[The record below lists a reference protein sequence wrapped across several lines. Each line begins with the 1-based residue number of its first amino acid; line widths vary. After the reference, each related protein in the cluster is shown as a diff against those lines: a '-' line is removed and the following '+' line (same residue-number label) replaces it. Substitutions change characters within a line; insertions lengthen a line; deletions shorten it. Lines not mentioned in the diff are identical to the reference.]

1 MNRKRK
7 INDLYKGVFKNNKK
21 SNLIDLKPFQEENE
35 IKEFENNSKKYE
47 LKTKFKYENL
57 QKTKE
62 KHINAK
68 LKVAKNLG
76 FGNYFQRLRKRII
89 DIFLDDKDLISYEN
103 MFKQKEVR
111 ELFNIKNSVQNDYNY
126 NSFKNENQVPISG
139 KFYYNNESNEINNL
153 ENYQIQSDYYNKGTE
168 QKVFERKKYDNNY
181 TNSNLS
187 ESNYDDGNYNIQ
199 NYNYMNNPF
208 IPSNKYISGK
218 NKYGNFYLNSI
229 LTLGNNMNNTN
240 INNNLIKNRNDIIFY
255 NNKINPQS
263 KESFNIDEVI
273 NSSKNLFSNFID

>member
-1 MNRKRK
+1 M
-7 INDLYKGVFKNNKK
+7 
-21 SNLIDLKPFQEENE
+21 
-35 IKEFENNSKKYE
+35 
-47 LKTKFKYENL
+47 

-229 LTLGNNMNNTN
+229 LTLGNNINNINT
-240 INNNLIKNRNDIIFY
+240 NNNLKNRNDIIFY

>member
-111 ELFNIKNSVQNDYNY
+111 ELFNIKNSVQNDNNY
-126 NSFKNENQVPISG
+126 NSFKNENKIPNSG
-139 KFYYNNESNEINNL
+139 IFYYNHESNKTNNL
-153 ENYQIQSDYYNKGTE
+153 DYYQIQSDYLNKGTE
-168 QKVFERKKYDNNY
+168 QKFFQRKKYDNNY

-187 ESNYDDGNYNIQ
+187 FINYDDRNYNMQ
-199 NYNYMNNPF
+199 NYTFMNNPF
-208 IPSNKYISGK
+208 IPSNNNISRK
-218 NKYGNFYLNSI
+218 NKYGNFYSNSI

-240 INNNLIKNRNDIIFY
+240 INNNLIKNRNDNLFY
-255 NNKINPQS
+255 NTKLIPQS
-263 KESFNIDEVI
+263 KESFNIEEVI
-273 NSSKNLFSNFID
+273 NSTKKLSSNFID

>member
-229 LTLGNNMNNTN
+229 LTLGNNINNINT
-240 INNNLIKNRNDIIFY
+240 NNNLKNRNDIIFY

-263 KESFNIDEVI
+263 KESFNIEEVI
-273 NSSKNLFSNFID
+273 NSTKKLSSNFID

>member
-1 MNRKRK
+1 MNKKRK

-111 ELFNIKNSVQNDYNY
+111 ELFNIKNSVQNDNNY
-126 NSFKNENQVPISG
+126 NSFKNENKIPNSG
-139 KFYYNNESNEINNL
+139 IFYYNHESNKTNNL
-153 ENYQIQSDYYNKGTE
+153 DYYQIQSDYLNKGTE

-229 LTLGNNMNNTN
+229 LTLGNNINNINT
-240 INNNLIKNRNDIIFY
+240 NNNLKNRNDIIFY

>member
-1 MNRKRK
+1 MNKKRK

-21 SNLIDLKPFQEENE
+21 SNLIDLKPFQEHNE

-89 DIFLDDKDLISYEN
+89 DIFLDDKELISYEN

-111 ELFNIKNSVQNDYNY
+111 ELFNIKNSVQNDNNY
-126 NSFKNENQVPISG
+126 NSFKNENKIPNSG
-139 KFYYNNESNEINNL
+139 IFYYNHESNKTNNL
-153 ENYQIQSDYYNKGTE
+153 DYYQIQSDYLNKGTE
-168 QKVFERKKYDNNY
+168 QKFFQRKKYDDNY
-181 TNSNLS
+181 TNSILS
-187 ESNYDDGNYNIQ
+187 DINYDDRNNNMQ
-199 NYNYMNNPF
+199 NYTFMNNPL
-208 IPSNKYISGK
+208 IPSNNNISRK
-218 NKYGNFYLNSI
+218 NKYGNFYSNSI

-240 INNNLIKNRNDIIFY
+240 INNNLIKNRNDNLFY
-255 NNKINPQS
+255 NTKLIPQS
-263 KESFNIDEVI
+263 KESFNIEEVI
-273 NSSKNLFSNFID
+273 NSTKKLSSNFID

>member
-21 SNLIDLKPFQEENE
+21 SNLIDLKPFQENNE
-35 IKEFENNSKKYE
+35 IKEFEDNSKKYE
-47 LKTKFKYENL
+47 VKTKFKYENL

-229 LTLGNNMNNTN
+229 LTLGNNINNINT
-240 INNNLIKNRNDIIFY
+240 NNNLKNRNDIIFY

>member
-21 SNLIDLKPFQEENE
+21 SNLIDLKPFQEHNE
-35 IKEFENNSKKYE
+35 IKEFEDNSKKYE

-229 LTLGNNMNNTN
+229 LTLGNNINNINT
-240 INNNLIKNRNDIIFY
+240 NNNLKNRNDIIFY

>member
-229 LTLGNNMNNTN
+229 LTLGNNINNINT
-240 INNNLIKNRNDIIFY
+240 NNNLKNRNDIIFY

>member
-21 SNLIDLKPFQEENE
+21 SNLIDLKPFQEHNE

-89 DIFLDDKDLISYEN
+89 DIFLDDKELISYEN

-111 ELFNIKNSVQNDYNY
+111 ELFNIKNSVQNDNNY
-126 NSFKNENQVPISG
+126 NSFKNENKIPNSG
-139 KFYYNNESNEINNL
+139 IFYYNHESNKTNNL
-153 ENYQIQSDYYNKGTE
+153 DYYQIQSDYLNKGTE
-168 QKVFERKKYDNNY
+168 QKFFQRKKYDNNY
-181 TNSNLS
+181 TNSILS
-187 ESNYDDGNYNIQ
+187 DINYDDRNNNMQ
-199 NYNYMNNPF
+199 NYTFMNNPF
-208 IPSNKYISGK
+208 IPSNNNISRK
-218 NKYGNFYLNSI
+218 NKYGNFYSNSI

-240 INNNLIKNRNDIIFY
+240 INNNLIKNRNDNLFY
-255 NNKINPQS
+255 NTKLIPQS
-263 KESFNIDEVI
+263 KESFKIKEVI
-273 NSSKNLFSNFID
+273 NSTKKLSSNFID

>member
-1 MNRKRK
+1 MTKKRK

-21 SNLIDLKPFQEENE
+21 SNLIDLKPFQEHNE

-89 DIFLDDKDLISYEN
+89 DIFLDDKELISYEN

-111 ELFNIKNSVQNDYNY
+111 ELFNIKNSVQNDNNY
-126 NSFKNENQVPISG
+126 NSFKNENKIPNSG
-139 KFYYNNESNEINNL
+139 IFYYNHESNKTNNL
-153 ENYQIQSDYYNKGTE
+153 DYYQIQSDYLNKGTE
-168 QKVFERKKYDNNY
+168 QKFFQRKKYDNNY
-181 TNSNLS
+181 TNSILS
-187 ESNYDDGNYNIQ
+187 DINYDDRNNNMQ
-199 NYNYMNNPF
+199 NYTFMNNPF
-208 IPSNKYISGK
+208 IPSNNNISRK
-218 NKYGNFYLNSI
+218 NKYGNFYSNSI

-240 INNNLIKNRNDIIFY
+240 INNNLIKNRNDNLFY
-255 NNKINPQS
+255 NTKLIPQS
-263 KESFNIDEVI
+263 KESFNIEEVI
-273 NSSKNLFSNFID
+273 NSTKKLSSNFID